1 MGAVV
6 ASGLAC
12 EHQRRQKDLG
22 YTEAN
27 DQHIKASSFTISPN
41 PACDTF
47 CGEHY
52 PSGRRLNRSATD
64 DHTVASDYVIA
75 QRRPAMLVC
84 TKLPSCVCSRP
95 ARPQQ
100 AVAYALHQ
108 PWVCPQIPRRRSCR
122 RSPTEPGPWGDQRRR
137 SWRRCWAWAAVG
149 HQRSVF
155 DRPDL
160 MRDLT
165 ARKTT
170 PPARSQG
177 PATII
182 GSIV

>member
-1 MGAVV
+1 MAAVV
-6 ASGLAC
+6 AAGLVC

-27 DQHIKASSFTISPN
+27 DQHIKASLFTISPN

-95 ARPQQ
+95 ARPSKPLRTNFTNHGFVLRFLGVVHVVDRLLSRDHGVIRGDDHGGG
-100 AVAYALHQ
+100 AGL
-108 PWVCPQIPRRRSCR
+108 
-122 RSPTEPGPWGDQRRR
+122 GPPSGI
-137 SWRRCWAWAAVG
+137 
-149 HQRSVF
+149 SVQF
-155 DRPDL
+155 S
-160 MRDLT
+160 T
-165 ARKTT
+165 
-170 PPARSQG
+170 G
-177 PATII
+177 PI
-182 GSIV
+182 

>member
-75 QRRPAMLVC
+75 QRRPAVLVC

-95 ARPQQ
+95 GTTQQ

-122 RSPTEPGPWGDQRRR
+122 RSPSERAHGVLRGDDHGGGTGLGPPSGI
-137 SWRRCWAWAAVG
+137 
-149 HQRSVF
+149 SVQF
-155 DRPDL
+155 S
-160 MRDLT
+160 T
-165 ARKTT
+165 
-170 PPARSQG
+170 G
-177 PATII
+177 PI
-182 GSIV
+182 